1 MLHLKRGFTY
11 FLCFNIII
19 TSFPGWVFAA
29 LIQSHDESTTV
40 LKARNQKTQLI
51 YIATPNENGLSH
63 NRYNRFD
70 VDQNGAVFINFND
83 GKGEARR
90 SDLAASVIGNPALLN
105 GGSAS
110 LILNEVVSGKTSNI
124 AGFLE
129 VVGNKAGVI
138 IANPYGVTCN
148 GCGFINTSR
157 ATLTTGIPKFNEG
170 NLSFDINK
178 GNINIDS
185 NGLNAKTV
193 DVLDIIAKGVSINGV
208 INAKNM
214 LIVGGKSKFS
224 YLARL
229 SSGVDE
235 GDNDNDPRYAI
246 DASVV
251 GGMYANRIHL
261 ISHGKNVGVKVDSN
275 MATSTDDIVFT
286 AEGDIEIAGV
296 LNSRKDIVITSDQSI
311 NIYTPEPVKEEAAT
325 EANSN
330 SESSPETNSN
340 SESNSN
346 SNSDLDSD
354 SNSDS
359 KSDSNSNPNNHFY
372 ANNIDIN
379 AGKKVEISVQ
389 SMGAKNNLNITANDF
404 ISDTAQQG
412 GVRFAKNININV
424 INGTYEAL
432 NMVQYIAKENID
444 IKATSVSIQG
454 ADSDNR
460 VKLNVNE
467 GKLSISSQSVD
478 IDNAFLGTKKNIQIT
493 APDDLQI
500 GKDVKLSSQEENI
513 TINAGQLTSE
523 GMLFANKDITIEAT
537 KVTNSG
543 NMFATNQL
551 AINATEFD
559 NQKNIF
565 ADEAVLSIGK
575 ILTNAKGAQI
585 LVDSRLVINTLAD
598 GILAVINAGLL
609 ALKSSLNITSTN
621 GTTQSTPS
629 TGSLTISADTF
640 DNSGNL
646 SANEIIL
653 NVDSKLIN
661 QAGANILADKQL
673 TIKQTANVVANK
685 VLTVINAGLL
695 ALRSS
700 LNTTSTDGTTQS
712 TPSTGSLTIFADI
725 LDNGGNISA
734 NEITLNIDD
743 TLNNKENAQISADSQ
758 VIIKQTNTSGNKNEW
773 MPSAMSALELPST
786 PVIISSATSNNL
798 VVNNKGLLLSSNV
811 LNISAN
817 ILSNEK
823 DIAAKEVTL
832 TIDKTLDNTEN
843 AKILVNNQLT
853 IKQTKGTNNNLVVSN
868 KGLLLSKDRLN
879 ISANTLDNQKD
890 ISAKKATLEI
900 KTALDN
906 KEGARIFIDDTLD
919 ITADNIN
926 NTTNSKILAVDST
939 FTVDTFVNNGSVK
952 SMHDLTIQKKT
963 QDNKIATLN
972 IKSQYAFYAG
982 NNFNIVKNA
991 TGIFNVNIVDG
1002 FIAKGINW
1010 AINKLDLR
1018 GTLKSSAGFHLDVVD
1033 TLTLGTRSSPILESN
1048 PPKEGF
1054 IPIPTSESKYDTKE
1068 GFIPIPTSESKYD
1081 TKEGKIGQKAMILLT
1096 GSEVNNSIKVDKNLV
1111 ISEHSAISSLGNL
1124 TLKATLISIAV
1135 NAAITGFKHLGISGN
1150 IDNKGFIYSDETL
1163 DLVAPNYI
1171 HNTGKGCVASN
1182 GCISAQTQLRMAH
1195 SEGALTLPSNVGSI
1209 VGEMELIN
1217 QGDIESE
1224 NILIVAKKV
1233 VNTIPSDSNFG
1244 KKDKM
1249 VLVSQTIADQYFT
1262 KSTSYTKIVEVF
1274 HEEYLDGFN
1283 PNNNRPS
1290 ISATRNLS
1298 ILGFKEVQNTGGT
1311 LSATD
1316 TLNLTSHV
1324 DGSRIINQSVSLFK
1338 VTKTTEHRTEKVCSI
1353 GEVWGD
1359 CVTEITCSAIAWGL
1373 LCFLTPKA
1381 KVKVTIT
1388 VNEDREKLK
1397 KGSIKA
1403 GLFAKDIEIK
1413 ADSLYTGE
1421 INDVLS
1427 DQELSKKTQD
1437 IEQDIPEAPEDGE
1450 LEIESAEV
1458 TKSDNTI
1465 KEKEVEADREATEI
1479 EDEPEIEYTPRH
1491 HMTHP
1496 Q

>member
-1 MLHLKRGFTY
+1 M
-11 FLCFNIII
+11 
-19 TSFPGWVFAA
+19 FAA

-340 SESNSN
+340 SESNS
-346 SNSDLDSD
+346 D
-354 SNSDS
+354 SDS
-359 KSDSNSNPNNHFY
+359 KSSSNPNPNNHFY

-646 SANEIIL
+646 SANEITL

-758 VIIKQTNTSGNKNEW
+758 VTIVQTNTSGNKNEW
-773 MPSAMSALELPST
+773 MPSAMSAL
-786 PVIISSATSNNL
+786 
-798 VVNNKGLLLSSNV
+798 
-811 LNISAN
+811 
-817 ILSNEK
+817 
-823 DIAAKEVTL
+823 
-832 TIDKTLDNTEN
+832 
-843 AKILVNNQLT
+843 
-853 IKQTKGTNNNLVVSN
+853 
-868 KGLLLSKDRLN
+868 
-879 ISANTLDNQKD
+879 
-890 ISAKKATLEI
+890 
-900 KTALDN
+900 
-906 KEGARIFIDDTLD
+906 
-919 ITADNIN
+919 
-926 NTTNSKILAVDST
+926 
-939 FTVDTFVNNGSVK
+939 
-952 SMHDLTIQKKT
+952 
-963 QDNKIATLN
+963 
-972 IKSQYAFYAG
+972 
-982 NNFNIVKNA
+982 
-991 TGIFNVNIVDG
+991 
-1002 FIAKGINW
+1002 
-1010 AINKLDLR
+1010 
-1018 GTLKSSAGFHLDVVD
+1018 
-1033 TLTLGTRSSPILESN
+1033 
-1048 PPKEGF
+1048 
-1054 IPIPTSESKYDTKE
+1054 
-1068 GFIPIPTSESKYD
+1068 
-1081 TKEGKIGQKAMILLT
+1081 
-1096 GSEVNNSIKVDKNLV
+1096 
-1111 ISEHSAISSLGNL
+1111 
-1124 TLKATLISIAV
+1124 
-1135 NAAITGFKHLGISGN
+1135 
-1150 IDNKGFIYSDETL
+1150 
-1163 DLVAPNYI
+1163 NY
-1171 HNTGKGCVASN
+1171 
-1182 GCISAQTQLRMAH
+1182 QAH
-1195 SEGALTLPSNVGSI
+1195 
-1209 VGEMELIN
+1209 
-1217 QGDIESE
+1217 Q
-1224 NILIVAKKV
+1224 
-1233 VNTIPSDSNFG
+1233 
-1244 KKDKM
+1244 
-1249 VLVSQTIADQYFT
+1249 
-1262 KSTSYTKIVEVF
+1262 
-1274 HEEYLDGFN
+1274 
-1283 PNNNRPS
+1283 
-1290 ISATRNLS
+1290 
-1298 ILGFKEVQNTGGT
+1298 
-1311 LSATD
+1311 
-1316 TLNLTSHV
+1316 
-1324 DGSRIINQSVSLFK
+1324 
-1338 VTKTTEHRTEKVCSI
+1338 
-1353 GEVWGD
+1353 
-1359 CVTEITCSAIAWGL
+1359 
-1373 LCFLTPKA
+1373 
-1381 KVKVTIT
+1381 
-1388 VNEDREKLK
+1388 
-1397 KGSIKA
+1397 
-1403 GLFAKDIEIK
+1403 
-1413 ADSLYTGE
+1413 
-1421 INDVLS
+1421 
-1427 DQELSKKTQD
+1427 
-1437 IEQDIPEAPEDGE
+1437 
-1450 LEIESAEV
+1450 
-1458 TKSDNTI
+1458 
-1465 KEKEVEADREATEI
+1465 
-1479 EDEPEIEYTPRH
+1479 
-1491 HMTHP
+1491 
-1496 Q
+1496 